1 MATLHLIRHG
11 QASFGASDYDRL
23 STRGWQQ
30 GRVLGGW
37 LTRHSAPERI
47 LGGEMRRHRE
57 TIEAMAEGYGAEL
70 PRPDYHPGLNEFD
83 HVAVLEAYRSG
94 WSDPQTMSRVLASE
108 DDPMQ
113 AFQKA
118 FTEAI
123 TRWVSG
129 EHDVDYPEP
138 WHQFR
143 KRVIQGF
150 EAIIRDAGPEKHIYA
165 ITSGGP
171 ISVIAQQLLDL
182 DDRRALK
189 LNEVLANAS
198 ISRVLFS
205 GERRSLAVF
214 NSYGHLEGED
224 PDLVTYR

>member
-23 STRGWQQ
+23 SPKGWEQ
-30 GRVLGGW
+30 GRVLGRW
-37 LTRHSAPERI
+37 LARHTSPEQI
-47 LGGEMRRHRE
+47 IGGELRRHRE
-57 TIEAMAEGYGAEL
+57 TIQAMAEGYGNGL
-70 PRPDYHPGLNEFD
+70 PEAGSHRGLNEFD
-83 HVAVLEAYRSG
+83 HLSVLEAYRPG
-94 WSDPQTMSRVLASE
+94 WANPDVMTRELAMT
-108 DDPMQ
+108 DDPRK

-129 EHDVDYPEP
+129 HNDADYPEP
-138 WHQFR
+138 WRDFR
-143 KRVIQGF
+143 DRVTKGLNDIIQ
-150 EAIIRDAGPEKHIYA
+150 DAGDAKDIYA

-171 ISVIAQQLLDL
+171 ISVIAQSLLDL

-205 GERRSLAVF
+205 GTRRSLAVF

-224 PDLVTYR
+224 PELVTYR